1 MHHNQFNNTPSLT
14 GDGSW
19 FHYFNSVMAEHVM
32 ASHDTSPHPKRG
44 PEWYLQLEKLQ
55 DMSFWIILISC
66 QKRKPWKQLAEDNQN
81 IHFVKSTHEKDSFFN
96 KIIAYLTL
104 EIIIKNQKCYCTHH
118 TVWT

>member
-1 MHHNQFNNTPSLT
+1 MLCRGWNVGKFVPTELPTCLWINTKTHIWMHHNQFNNTPSLT

-55 DMSFWIILISC
+55 DMSF
-66 QKRKPWKQLAEDNQN
+66 
-81 IHFVKSTHEKDSFFN
+81 
-96 KIIAYLTL
+96 
-104 EIIIKNQKCYCTHH
+104 
-118 TVWT
+118 